1 MPGRPFPP
9 DPTLPLAD
17 EPTWPD
23 IAADRPVLVLAD
35 APTKLERRL
44 VRAWIARH
52 RPEGVQSDLLFLLP
66 SRRRRSGHRTDP
78 AVSARLQRGDDAWVL
93 PVRVV
98 WRATER
104 NGRRSAGWTDILKL
118 GDPRDPDPIRGS
130 VILWKDPDR
139 VSLVAGA
146 GAGAGELIA
155 AHQSSV
161 EAASLIDFVT
171 RRAHL
176 SLERAERGV
185 RGNRY
190 KVPRFVNEEILSRSE
205 FRDGVLRVASATGM
219 PPEIAFAR
227 ARYYLRE
234 MAASHSPFL
243 IDLIANA
250 IHWVYRQGYGAIVYD
265 ADAVKDIAALG
276 QEHPIVFLPSH
287 RSNLDKLSLQY
298 LLWENDLPP
307 NHTAAGINMNFFPV
321 GPLIRRTGSFFIRR
335 SFKDNELYKYVV
347 RSYLDY
353 LVERRFPLEWYME
366 GGRSRSGKLLPPKY
380 GMLGWVVE
388 SVQRGKSDDLY
399 VIPTS
404 IAYDQIQDVADYASE
419 AQGGQKK
426 KESFGWAFS
435 AVRSLRQR
443 YGNIHVRFAEPLSV
457 RKEIP
462 TGDDD
467 EVSIELQKLA
477 FEVMYRI
484 SRVTP
489 ITPTSVVTIALLS
502 TRGRSLD
509 AGGVASRA
517 AEIDAYIDAMGFP
530 VTEPLRL
537 EQSDEVERVVAQL
550 AEHGSVTTER
560 ADGTTLY
567 RLDSSQALQA
577 AYYRNTIVHFF
588 VPGAIAELAALGAE
602 GPDPIAGL
610 WEQVFA
616 IRDLLKFE
624 FFFPEREAFRRQV
637 TDELSAMDAGW
648 EHLLAGDRTRLIAG
662 APVLRAHWA
671 LLPFLESYQI
681 VADRLLT
688 TGDDA
693 IDEKTFLASCLE
705 LGRRYR
711 LEGRV
716 GAEESVSQVLF
727 KSALDLA
734 RNRGLAEPGPG
745 IDALRRAWADE
756 IARLRSLAE
765 RVATAADRRLG

>member
-1 MPGRPFPP
+1 M
-9 DPTLPLAD
+9 
-17 EPTWPD
+17 
-23 IAADRPVLVLAD
+23 
-35 APTKLERRL
+35 
-44 VRAWIARH
+44 
-52 RPEGVQSDLLFLLP
+52 QSDLLFLLP
-66 SRRRRSGHRTDP
+66 SRRRRPGHQTDP
-78 AVSARLQRGDDAWVL
+78 AVSARLQRGDDPWVL
-93 PVRVV
+93 PIRVV

-104 NGRRSAGWTDILKL
+104 NGNRSASWIDILKL
-118 GDPRDPDPIRGS
+118 GDPRDPDPIREN
-130 VILWKDPDR
+130 VILWKDRDR
-139 VSLVAGA
+139 VTLVAGA
-146 GAGAGELIA
+146 GAGAGELAA

-161 EAASLIDFVT
+161 EAGSLIDFVT

-176 SLERAERGV
+176 SLERAERGI

-190 KVPRFVNEEILSRSE
+190 KVPKFVNEEILTRSE

-219 PPEIAFAR
+219 SPEVAFAR

-250 IHWVYRQGYGAIVYD
+250 IHWVYRQGYGAILYD
-265 ADAVKDIAALG
+265 AEAVRDIATLG

-298 LLWENDLPP
+298 LLWENDMPP

-399 VIPTS
+399 VIPAS

-435 AVRSLRQR
+435 AVRSLRRR
-443 YGNIHVRFAEPLSV
+443 YGNIHIRFAEPLSV

-462 TGDDD
+462 IGSDG
-467 EVSIELQKLA
+467 EASLELQKLA

-489 ITPTSVVTIALLS
+489 ITPTSVVSIALLS
-502 TRGRSLD
+502 TRGRSVD
-509 AGGVASRA
+509 AAGVSARA
-517 AEIDAYIDAMGFP
+517 AEIDAYIDLMGFP

-537 EQSDEVERVVAQL
+537 EQSAEVEQIIAQL
-550 AEHGSVTTER
+550 ADHGSVTADR

-567 RLDSSQALQA
+567 RLDASQALQA

-588 VPGAIAELAALGAE
+588 VPGAIAELAVLGAE
-602 GPDPIAGL
+602 GPDRVAGL
-610 WEQVFA
+610 WDLVFSV
-616 IRDLLKFE
+616 RDLLKFE

-637 TDELSAMDAGW
+637 GDELAAMHPEW
-648 EHLLAGDRTRLIAG
+648 EDMLEGDRTGLIGG
-662 APVLRAHWA
+662 APLLRAHWA

-681 VADRLLT
+681 VADRLVAAAEN
-688 TGDDA
+688 A
-693 IDEKTFLASCLE
+693 IEDKWFLASCLD

-716 GAEESVSQVLF
+716 GADESVSQVLF

-745 IDALRRAWADE
+745 VDTLRAAWAEE
-756 IARLRSLAE
+756 ITRLRSLAE
-765 RVATAADRRLG
+765 RVADAADRRLG